1 MKIVFKNLEEKEL
14 SNFKGG
20 EKAFKVRMHEGNY
33 NKIMKGIL
41 VPGASIG
48 MHTHETNSEVVFVLS
63 GKGTMIFDDTK
74 EILNAGDCHY
84 CPMGHSHSFIN
95 ESDEDLVFYAVVPEH
110 E

>member
-1 MKIVFKNLEEKEL
+1 MKIVFDTLEEKEEK
-14 SNFKGG
+14 NFKGG
-20 EKAFKVRMHEGNY
+20 EKSFQVRMHAGTY
-33 NKIMKGIL
+33 NKIMRGIL

-48 MHTHETNSEVVFVLS
+48 LHTHEKNSEIVFVIS
-63 GKGTMIFDDTK
+63 GKGTMIYDDTK
-74 EILNAGDCHY
+74 EILNPGDCHY